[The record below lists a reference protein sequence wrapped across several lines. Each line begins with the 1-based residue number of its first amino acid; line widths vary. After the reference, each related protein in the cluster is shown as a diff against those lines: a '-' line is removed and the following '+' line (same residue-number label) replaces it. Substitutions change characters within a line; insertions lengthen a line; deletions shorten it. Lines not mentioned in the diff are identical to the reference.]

1 MGKTA
6 LASRTKTSINF
17 MSPEGI
23 EQILLKEIVTGL
35 KKNKYSRL
43 KQIKSGTRQ
52 KTSKNKVFLQSRST
66 THPKIGLLLSGLTQ
80 KIRFAV
86 KMWFIHKIGVNITQ

>member
-23 EQILLKEIVTGL
+23 EQILLKEIVTRL
-35 KKNKYSRL
+35 KKKYSRL
-43 KQIKSGTRQ
+43 KQIQSGTRQ
-52 KTSKNKVFLQSRST
+52 NTRKNKVFLQSRST
-66 THPKIGLLLSGLTQ
+66 THPKIGLLYSGLTQ
-80 KIRFAV
+80 NIIFAV